1 VAEIAYRLVGGTGEP
16 VLRWYAHGGGPAPTA
31 DEEVPVDRPDFAA
44 PDVRELR
51 RRVAL
56 TCRILYQQGL
66 ADYLGHPSARIGESG
81 YVVVKPKFS
90 PRIKGFGAMTT
101 DNMLV
106 VDLDGHTHVGDDP
119 PPSELSLHL
128 EIYRARPDVKA
139 IVHTHQLMST
149 LFGVVDRPILPLL
162 HLEGPLVADGIA
174 LYPSAKLITTPER
187 GREMAQALGNHAL
200 MHLQGHGIV
209 TTGPRIEEAAI
220 AAIMLERLAH
230 ANYLAATLGTPR
242 VIPPDEIALL
252 RAESQPPEGRWA
264 FYSSLVEE
272 PT

>member
-1 VAEIAYRLVGGTGEP
+1 MWSEGRRGY
-16 VLRWYAHGGGPAPTA
+16 PTA
-31 DEEVPVDRPDFAA
+31 MEEERVDRPDFTA

-56 TCRILYQQGL
+56 ACRILYQQGL
-66 ADYLGHPSARIGESG
+66 ADYLGHPSARIGDSG

-90 PRIKGFGAMTT
+90 PRIKAFGAMATE
-101 DNMLV
+101 NMLV
-106 VDLDGHTHVGDDP
+106 VDLDGRTHVGEDP

-149 LFGVVDRPILPLL
+149 IFGVVERPILPLL
-162 HLEGPLVADGIA
+162 HLESVLVADGIA
-174 LYPSAKLITTPER
+174 VYPSSKLITTPER
-187 GREMAQALGNHAL
+187 GREMAQALGQHHL

-209 TTGPRIEEAAI
+209 TAAPRIEEATI
-220 AAIMLERLAH
+220 AAVMLERLAH
-230 ANYLAATLGTPR
+230 ANYLAHTLGTPR

-252 RAESQPPEGRWA
+252 REEMQPPEGRWA
-264 FYSSLVEE
+264 YYSSLVEE
-272 PT
+272 PE